1 MFRCFLFERNA
12 SQEITI
18 ENPLDEQIIFQTVSS
33 NTNHFSINNDQD
45 AITVQPKS
53 QTKVNIVFNPSSI
66 GNGDEQQHQSKI
78 SFVNDKVCIKNPD

>member
-1 MFRCFLFERNA
+1 M
-12 SQEITI
+12 QEITL

-33 NTNHFSINNDQD
+33 NMNNFTIGSNQD

-66 GNGDEQQHQSKI
+66 GNGDEQQQHQSKI
-78 SFVNDKVCIKNPD
+78 SFVSDKVCIEEGFPLIDIE